1 MLQHGHIMI
10 LRKRDIDTYM
20 VEKNHDF
27 SKWGTV
33 NECLENPVNTEELI
47 TATLDINRIYEERQN
62 FDPSGHYSRP
72 DVTQLSVNRERQSII
87 QFKENT

>member
-33 NECLENPVNTEELI
+33 NECLENPVNTEELMSLGKRVKPS
-47 TATLDINRIYEERQN
+47 TLASKGDFIY
-62 FDPSGHYSRP
+62 
-72 DVTQLSVNRERQSII
+72 
-87 QFKENT
+87 